1 MPSEDNRSSPEE
13 ERSRN
18 EADGSPIVLRWP
30 ADRLVAEQLARRGV
44 PRLLLVEPDS
54 DPPVSVD
61 PLEDWLRLPA
71 ADGDVKA
78 KAVALA
84 RRAEQRSPPSDAPLL
99 DGHGRL
105 LRGARWVTLSPVEEQ
120 LMEALVEH
128 FGEVVGD
135 AVLVA
140 QGWPDGGATMA
151 ALRIQLMRLRRR
163 ISALGLEIKTVRGR
177 GYVLQGAGA
186 TAFPGS
192 NATSVP

>member
-1 MPSEDNRSSPEE
+1 MPSEDNRSSGEE

-78 KAVALA
+78 KAAALA
-84 RRAEQRSPPSDAPLL
+84 RRAEQWSPPPDAPLL

-192 NATSVP
+192 NATSVS